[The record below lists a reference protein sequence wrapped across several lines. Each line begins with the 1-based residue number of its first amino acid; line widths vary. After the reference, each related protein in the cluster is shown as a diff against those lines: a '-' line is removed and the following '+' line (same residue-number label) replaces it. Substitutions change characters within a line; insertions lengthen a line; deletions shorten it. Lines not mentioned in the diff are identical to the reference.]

1 MNNYYLFII
10 RIENIN
16 LYRRK
21 SYVLYKLLENLYRL
35 NSYDFYSG
43 FNVYNKLC
51 NNFSVKLLNNYVENR
66 IRAQKI
72 KLNTFKIELK
82 NEQTYFKIMYPC
94 IVIRSNLL
102 KPTILKIFN
111 IYNRNIF
118 MCNFEKKDYV
128 WLNNYIKK

>member
-21 SYVLYKLLENLYRL
+21 SYVLYKLLENLYIL

-43 FNVYNKLC
+43 FNVYNNLC
-51 NNFSVKLLNNYVENR
+51 NNFSVKLLNNYVKNR

-72 KLNTFKIELK
+72 KLNTLKKKIK
-82 NEQTYFKIMYPC
+82 
-94 IVIRSNLL
+94 SG
-102 KPTILKIFN
+102 
-111 IYNRNIF
+111 
-118 MCNFEKKDYV
+118 
-128 WLNNYIKK
+128 